1 MIGVI
6 RDEER
11 LRNKYMEFTLS
22 ERSTHTNMHA
32 LNHTCTHQVKCG
44 NEIGRIV
51 VARDGRFVGD
61 EIVMATMMIEMRF
74 PDCILDFVEVTKS
87 GPDLTRILNVRSEA
101 NVEIPHSGSW
111 YAITQDSAILI
122 STGAPKNKRT
132 AGVPRPILISK
143 VNGHCHSSLAIL
155 LYEMFMLTQVE
166 TYCKFPTRMPIH
178 LHLCDRLAYDARN
191 GIKYPNDDGIHP
203 A

>member
-22 ERSTHTNMHA
+22 ERNTHTNMHA
-32 LNHTCTHQVKCG
+32 LSHTCTRQVKCG

-61 EIVMATMMIEMRF
+61 EIVMATMMIEKRF

-87 GPDLTRILNVRSEA
+87 GPDVTRILNVKSEA

-111 YAITQDSAILI
+111 YEKTQHTAVLI
-122 STGAPKNKRT
+122 STGSPKYKGT
-132 AGVPRPILISK
+132 AGVPRPILITK
-143 VNGHCHSSLAIL
+143 VNGHCHSSLPIL
-155 LYEMFMLTQVE
+155 VHEQFMLTQVE
-166 TYCKFPTRMPIH
+166 TYCKFSTRMPIH
-178 LHLCDRLAYDARN
+178 LHLSDRLAYDVRI
-191 GIKYPNDDGIHP
+191 GINYPNDDGIHP